1 MNQSGT
7 LVPSAKKVCAPGQT
21 TSATWSTLACGSQA
35 MVTSTDS
42 PATVVLSVNSNS
54 WTAVLP
60 THSSRERTKVSR
72 GTA

>member
-7 LVPSAKKVCAPGQT
+7 LVPSAKNVWAPGQT
-21 TSATWSTLACGSQA
+21 TSATWRTLAFGNQA
-35 MVTSTDS
+35 IVTSTDS

-54 WTAVLP
+54 CTAVLP
-60 THSSRERTKVSR
+60 SHSSRDRTKVLR